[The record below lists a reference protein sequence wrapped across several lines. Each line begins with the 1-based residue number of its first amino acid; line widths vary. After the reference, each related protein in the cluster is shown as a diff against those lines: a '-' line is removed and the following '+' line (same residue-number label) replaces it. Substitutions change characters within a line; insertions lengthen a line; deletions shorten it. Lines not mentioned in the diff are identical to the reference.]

1 MENNAQKKR
10 KFNIVDLIFI
20 LILVALVAV
29 VAVKFLN
36 NAKAKT
42 ASSEYVVVIHS
53 DDIPST
59 ALSGFKVGDKVQ
71 DDVGKTFGVITDI
84 KTADA
89 RVHMAD
95 ENGRDVLGPK
105 EDYVSLDVTVA
116 CSGVLSENNIT
127 VSGIKY
133 NNNASYTFICGLSKL
148 WLRVTDIRP
157 AGN

>member
-71 DDVGKTFGVITDI
+71 DDVGKTFGVVEKASGYVKKRSST
-84 KTADA
+84 KTYK
-89 RVHMAD
+89 V
-95 ENGRDVLGPK
+95 
-105 EDYVSLDVTVA
+105 Y
-116 CSGVLSENNIT
+116 
-127 VSGIKY
+127 
-133 NNNASYTFICGLSKL
+133 
-148 WLRVTDIRP
+148 RP
-157 AGN
+157 VE